1 LLRSRSPRSCSA
13 AGTSSSP
20 KESKHLDSRIPLP
33 VAKKSSSWWSD
44 RPWLG
49 DAIVLLIFEI
59 ALFANVFVG
68 EEPRWTILAHQT
80 IILPLL
86 ARRRYPFQVL
96 AVICVLGVI
105 FAIFGGRVDALLSVM
120 VAVYSVAVSRDR
132 NGAMLAFAA
141 AEVFVVAS
149 SLTDNSIG
157 EIIASLFFQTG
168 LVLAALFLG
177 TTLQARRLYL
187 QSLEERAIRLEQER
201 DQQAELA
208 ASRERTRIAREMHD
222 IVAHSLS
229 VMITMADGAVATVQ
243 RDPEVAGAAMEQVAS
258 TGRQALG
265 EMRNLL
271 GVLRSDE
278 AASLAPQPGLTRLET
293 LFDEVRTAGLPVSVT
308 IAGEPRAMSSTQET
322 TVYRFVQEGLTNVL
336 KHARY
341 PSRAWVTLE
350 WDAGALRLEV
360 RDDGI
365 VPTDPSNR
373 DGLGLR
379 GMQERLSI
387 FGGEMSAGP
396 VQPRGWVTRGVL
408 PLEPESA

>member
-1 LLRSRSPRSCSA
+1 
-13 AGTSSSP
+13 
-20 KESKHLDSRIPLP
+20 
-33 VAKKSSSWWSD
+33 
-44 RPWLG
+44 
-49 DAIVLLIFEI
+49 
-59 ALFANVFVG
+59 VFVG

-408 PLEPESA
+408 PLEQESA

>member
-1 LLRSRSPRSCSA
+1 
-13 AGTSSSP
+13 
-20 KESKHLDSRIPLP
+20 
-33 VAKKSSSWWSD
+33 
-44 RPWLG
+44 
-49 DAIVLLIFEI
+49 
-59 ALFANVFVG
+59 
-68 EEPRWTILAHQT
+68 
-80 IILPLL
+80 
-86 ARRRYPFQVL
+86 
-96 AVICVLGVI
+96 
-105 FAIFGGRVDALLSVM
+105 
-120 VAVYSVAVSRDR
+120 
-132 NGAMLAFAA
+132 
-141 AEVFVVAS
+141 
-149 SLTDNSIG
+149 
-157 EIIASLFFQTG
+157 
-168 LVLAALFLG
+168 
-177 TTLQARRLYL
+177 
-187 QSLEERAIRLEQER
+187 
-201 DQQAELA
+201 
-208 ASRERTRIAREMHD
+208 
-222 IVAHSLS
+222 
-229 VMITMADGAVATVQ
+229 
-243 RDPEVAGAAMEQVAS
+243 
-258 TGRQALG
+258 
-265 EMRNLL
+265 
-271 GVLRSDE
+271 
-278 AASLAPQPGLTRLET
+278 LTRLET